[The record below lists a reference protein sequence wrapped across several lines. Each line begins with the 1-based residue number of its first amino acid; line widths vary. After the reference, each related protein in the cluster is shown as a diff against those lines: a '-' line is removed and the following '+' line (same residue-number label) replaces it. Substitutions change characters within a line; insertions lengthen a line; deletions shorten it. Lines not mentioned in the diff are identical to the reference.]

1 MLIHAGTVPELVE
14 GKIYRAET
22 LLVDGKNYRF
32 LHRFPPV
39 DTVSM
44 VDSIYIIDYGLKGLK
59 IIYPSMA
66 GLIHDT
72 MVDTCWQ

>member
-1 MLIHAGTVPELVE
+1 MLIHAGTVPDLVE

-32 LHRFPPV
+32 LHRFPSV

-44 VDSIYIIDYGLKGLK
+44 VDSIYIIDYGLK

-72 MVDTCWQ
+72 MDDTC